1 MFTKPVRTLDTK
13 NMKSPQYFE
22 LRIRENVNIWLLI
35 IQTTRSSLKFFSL
48 NKTRPTKI
56 IDIKTNPHKVDA
68 VPILKNDEN
77 IH

>member
-1 MFTKPVRTLDTK
+1 MFTKPVRTFDTK

-35 IQTTRSSLKFFSL
+35 IQKIRSSLRFFVSL

-68 VPILKNDEN
+68 VPI
-77 IH
+77 